1 MRIKRGWAALRDN
14 RRGGLALIAALCA
27 AAVLLGLAMSLL
39 YSSSLVLAR
48 ANRKTGQ
55 ERVYQL
61 AKTFDSTLNYEL
73 TRYNTDKDGHK
84 LGASD
89 EKQSP
94 ETGGTL
100 YDFVNQFLD
109 RDVYAAYNADNPSG
123 TSYYYTL
130 EGDGDADYGKP
141 RIRLRKEVPSEAATP
156 VDGEFRLDNNQV
168 ESLESAQ
175 YIRYTVEVCSEVETE
190 DGAYAYSTEY
200 YRKDQYKPNYKWKG
214 DWDTDD
220 KAVPVYWVN
229 NGWYLDR
236 SGQTPKNLS
245 VRQAGVDEDGNIIWE
260 TEPGATI
267 YYTYDLTHGVTYK
280 TYVPTASTSES
291 AGGADPSGSGSGS
304 GGEGG

>member
-73 TRYNTDKDGHK
+73 TRYNTDKDGLK
-84 LGASD
+84 LGASG
-89 EKQSP
+89 EKQSQ
-94 ETGGTL
+94 GGTL

-130 EGDGDADYGKP
+130 EGDGDANYGKP

-156 VDGEFRLDNNQV
+156 EPGEFRLDNNQV
-168 ESLESAQ
+168 ERLEGTQ
-175 YIRYTVEVCSEVETE
+175 YIRYTVEVCSEVTTE
-190 DGAYAYSTEY
+190 DGTYAYSTEY

-245 VRQAGVDEDGNIIWE
+245 VRQNGVDQDGNIIWV

-267 YYTYDLTHGVTYK
+267 FYSYDLEKGVTYK
-280 TYVPTASTSES
+280 TYVPTASES

>member
-89 EKQSP
+89 EKQSQ
-94 ETGGTL
+94 GGTL

-130 EGDGDADYGKP
+130 EGDGDANYGKP
-141 RIRLRKEVPSEAATP
+141 RIRLRKEVPSEAEDPTTQK
-156 VDGEFRLDNNQV
+156 GEFSYDDSASQTTA
-168 ESLESAQ
+168 LESAEF
-175 YIRYTVEVCSEVETE
+175 IRYTVEVCSEVATE

-200 YRKDQYKPNYKWKG
+200 YRRDRYKPNYTWKG
-214 DWDTDD
+214 E
-220 KAVPVYWVN
+220 VSGEQPVYWVN
-229 NGWYLDR
+229 DAWYAD
-236 SGQTPKNLS
+236 QTGTTQCVPAMKYTKDADGNE
-245 VRQAGVDEDGNIIWE
+245 VEDGPE
-260 TEPGATI
+260 DVTI
-267 YYTYDLTHGVTYK
+267 SYEYALDKVTYK

>member
-130 EGDGDADYGKP
+130 EGNGDADYGKP
-141 RIRLRKEVPSEAATP
+141 RIRLRKEVPSEAEDPTTQK
-156 VDGEFRLDNNQV
+156 GEFSYDDSASQTTA
-168 ESLESAQ
+168 LESAEF
-175 YIRYTVEVCSEVETE
+175 IRYTVEVCSEVETE
-190 DGAYAYSTEY
+190 DGTYAYSTEY
-200 YRKDQYKPNYKWKG
+200 YRKDRYKPLYMWNGEESGEK
-214 DWDTDD
+214 
-220 KAVPVYWVN
+220 PVYWVD
-229 NGWYLDR
+229 GAWYAD
-236 SGQTPKNLS
+236 QTVTTQCVPAMKYKTDE
-245 VRQAGVDEDGNIIWE
+245 AGNIVEDGLE
-260 TEPGATI
+260 RVTI
-267 YYTYDLTHGVTYK
+267 SYEYALDKVTYK
-280 TYVPTASTSES
+280 TYVPTASSSES

>member
-61 AKTFDSTLNYEL
+61 AKTFDSALNYEL
-73 TRYNTDKDGHK
+73 TRYNTDKEGVA

-89 EKQSP
+89 KKQSP

-130 EGDGDADYGKP
+130 EGDGDANYGKP

-175 YIRYTVEVCSEVETE
+175 YIRYTVEVCSEVTTE
-190 DGAYAYSTEY
+190 DGTYAYSTEY
-200 YRKDQYKPNYKWKG
+200 YRKDQYKPNYTWEGEVSGKK
-214 DWDTDD
+214 
-220 KAVPVYWVN
+220 PVYWVN
-229 NGWYLDR
+229 NAWCAD
-236 SGQTPKNLS
+236 QTGTTQCVPAMKYKIDTDGNK
-245 VRQAGVDEDGNIIWE
+245 VEDGPE
-260 TEPGATI
+260 DVTI
-267 YYTYDLTHGVTYK
+267 SYKYELDKVTYK
-280 TYVPTASTSES
+280 TYVPTASES

>member
-73 TRYNTDKDGHK
+73 TRYNTDKDGLK
-84 LGASD
+84 LGASG

-94 ETGGTL
+94 ETGGTF

-109 RDVYAAYNADNPSG
+109 RDVYAAYNPDNPSG

-130 EGDGDADYGKP
+130 EGDGDANYGKP

-156 VDGEFRLDNNQV
+156 EPGEFRLDNNQV
-168 ESLESAQ
+168 KSLEGTQ
-175 YIRYTVEVCSEVETE
+175 YIRYTVEVCSEVTTE
-190 DGAYAYSTEY
+190 DGTYAYSTEY
-200 YRKDQYKPNYKWKG
+200 YRKDQYKPSYKWKG

-229 NGWYLDR
+229 NGWYLDQ
-236 SGQTPKNLS
+236 SGHTPKKLS
-245 VRQAGVDEDGNIIWE
+245 VREVKGEDGKTTLV

-267 YYTYDLTHGVTYK
+267 FYSYDLEKGVTYK
-280 TYVPTASTSES
+280 TYVPTASES

>member
-84 LGASD
+84 LGASA

-109 RDVYAAYNADNPSG
+109 RDVYAAYNPDNPSG

-130 EGDGDADYGKP
+130 EGDGDANYGKP

-156 VDGEFRLDNNQV
+156 EPGEFRLDNNQV
-168 ESLESAQ
+168 ERLESVQ
-175 YIRYTVEVCSEVETE
+175 YIRYTVEVCSEVTTE
-190 DGAYAYSTEY
+190 DGTYAYSTEY
-200 YRKDQYKPNYKWKG
+200 YRKDQYKPNYTWEGEVSGKK
-214 DWDTDD
+214 
-220 KAVPVYWVN
+220 PVYWVN
-229 NGWYLDR
+229 NHWCADQTGTTQCVPAMKYKIDAAGNEVEDRPEDVTISYKYELD
-236 SGQTPKNLS
+236 K
-245 VRQAGVDEDGNIIWE
+245 
-260 TEPGATI
+260 
-267 YYTYDLTHGVTYK
+267 VTYK
-280 TYVPTASTSES
+280 TYVPTASES

>member
-84 LGASD
+84 LGASG

-94 ETGGTL
+94 ETGGTF

-109 RDVYAAYNADNPSG
+109 RDIYAAYNADNPSG

-130 EGDGDADYGKP
+130 EGDGDANYGKP
-141 RIRLRKEVPSEAATP
+141 RIRLRKEVPSEAEDPTTQK
-156 VDGEFRLDNNQV
+156 GEFSYDDSASQTTA
-168 ESLESAQ
+168 LESAEF
-175 YIRYTVEVCSEVETE
+175 IRYTVEVCSEVATE

-200 YRKDQYKPNYKWKG
+200 YRRDRYKPNYTWKG
-214 DWDTDD
+214 EVSGE
-220 KAVPVYWVN
+220 KPVYWVN
-229 NGWYLDR
+229 KAWYAD
-236 SGQTPKNLS
+236 QTGTTQCVPAMKYTKDADGNE
-245 VRQAGVDEDGNIIWE
+245 VEDGPE
-260 TEPGATI
+260 DVTI
-267 YYTYDLTHGVTYK
+267 SYEYALDKVTYK
-280 TYVPTASTSES
+280 TYVPTASES
-291 AGGADPSGSGSGS
+291 AGGANPSGSGSGS
-304 GGEGG
+304 GGEGE

>member
-89 EKQSP
+89 KKQSP

-130 EGDGDADYGKP
+130 EDDGDANYGKP
-141 RIRLRKEVPSEAATP
+141 RIRLRKEVPSEAEDPTTQK
-156 VDGEFRLDNNQV
+156 GEFSYDDSASQTTA
-168 ESLESAQ
+168 LESAEF
-175 YIRYTVEVCSEVETE
+175 IRYTVEVCSEVATE

-200 YRKDQYKPNYKWKG
+200 YRRDRYKPNYTWKG
-214 DWDTDD
+214 EVSGE
-220 KAVPVYWVN
+220 KPVYWVN
-229 NGWYLDR
+229 DAWYAD
-236 SGQTPKNLS
+236 QTGTTQCVPAMKYTKDADGNE
-245 VRQAGVDEDGNIIWE
+245 VEDGPE
-260 TEPGATI
+260 DVTI
-267 YYTYDLTHGVTYK
+267 SYEYALDKVTYK

>member
-73 TRYNTDKDGHK
+73 TRYNTDEDGRK
-84 LGASD
+84 LGASG
-89 EKQSP
+89 EKQSR
-94 ETGGTL
+94 GGTL

-109 RDVYAAYNADNPSG
+109 RDVYAAYNPDNPSG

-130 EGDGDADYGKP
+130 EGDGDANYGKP
-141 RIRLRKEVPSEAATP
+141 RIRLRKGVPSEAATP
-156 VDGEFRLDNNQV
+156 EPGEFRLDNNQV
-168 ESLESAQ
+168 ESLERTQ
-175 YIRYTVEVCSEVETE
+175 YIRYTVEVCSEVTTE
-190 DGAYAYSTEY
+190 DGTYAYSTEY
-200 YRKDQYKPNYKWKG
+200 YRKDQYKPNYKWQG
-214 DWDTDD
+214 DWDT
-220 KAVPVYWVN
+220 KEEAVPVYWVD
-229 NGWYLDR
+229 NGVNKGWFLDR

-245 VRQAGVDEDGNIIWE
+245 VRQAGVDEHNNIVWE

-267 YYTYDLTHGVTYK
+267 FYSYDLEKGVTYK
-280 TYVPTASTSES
+280 TYVPTASES